1 LCQGRERESG
11 NLLLPTSTHAGEE
24 EEQCCSKWH
33 YFGFFYF
40 GRKGNEFENNSKMG
54 YDSCPLFTTLTEQ
67 RLCAVS
73 FVKINKTELPI
84 LIFSK
89 LG

>member
-1 LCQGRERESG
+1 MTLFWV
-11 NLLLPTSTHAGEE
+11 L
-24 EEQCCSKWH
+24 
-33 YFGFFYF
+33 YF

-54 YDSCPLFTTLTEQ
+54 YESCPLFTTLTEQ
-67 RLCAVS
+67 RLCVVS

>member
-1 LCQGRERESG
+1 MTLF
-11 NLLLPTSTHAGEE
+11 
-24 EEQCCSKWH
+24 WV
-33 YFGFFYF
+33 FYF

-67 RLCAVS
+67 RLC
-73 FVKINKTELPI
+73 ELPI